1 MSQQNNEP
9 IFEENSSDSSHNNAL
24 ENDDKAKFPSK
35 EKGAKKRKIFI
46 WAVSVIAALLLIGVA
61 VVFILVQL
69 GKANLLNHK
78 EVNLDIDSAVS
89 DVELQN
95 DNTVVYKGATY
106 EYNTDVTAV
115 LCLGVDKKSFSS
127 GSAGSNGQ
135 ADAIFLAALDTK
147 TGRSTVIPIPRDSMV
162 EVDVYS
168 EKEEY
173 VGIKNTQLC
182 LAYAYGDGGHTSCK
196 NVAKSVSRMFYGI
209 PIDSYIAID
218 MDALSV
224 LADQVGGVKVTLTE
238 DMDILGRMYGKGQE
252 VTLKGAL
259 TQAFLQKRSG
269 GLESSLG
276 RMERQKQFVQ
286 KFTVSAIEKTKKDIT
301 APVKIFKAIT
311 PYMVTDLSVA
321 DISFLTS
328 CFMGG
333 KVGTSVEYKRI
344 SGKMEQ
350 PGKYA
355 EYIYD
360 PQSVYE
366 IIIDV
371 FYKPLSLPATQ
382 SN

>member
-106 EYNTDVTAV
+106 EYNKDVTAV
-115 LCLGVDKKSFSS
+115 LCLGVDKKSFSN

-269 GLESSLG
+269 GLESSLD